1 MRPWLANCRHGIR
14 SHECTRTRTSR
25 AASRADPPTLRLKG
39 EERKALRRGNHPTL
53 QGAKW
58 IEEALRSVL
67 TQTRKVDE
75 IIVVDDGSAD
85 NGATVVAKL
94 AEAHPEIALIRQANA
109 GQSAARNRGIR
120 QARSNLIA
128 LLDQDDIWYPDHVE
142 ILLERFVEAKA
153 ARKIPLGWVYAN
165 LDEMDERGNIVS
177 KGVLRTLGA
186 HPKRDVAECVR
197 EDMFILQGA
206 SLISREAL
214 LSVGGFD
221 ERLSGYEDDD
231 LFLRLFRAGW
241 DHRFVDQP
249 LSKWRIFPYSCS
261 GTIRMC
267 LSRAVY
273 AQKLLEMF
281 PDDKRMGR
289 YFGRDLIVPRF
300 LPMFAADLGKAAIRR
315 DLAAARAAIAGL
327 HILAPMTTS
336 RQLRL
341 KVYIA
346 QLLMRVPAIARL
358 VIAAWQLSKRMRRR

>member
-1 MRPWLANCRHGIR
+1 MSVREQAGSDRAQTHPYFGPRVR
-14 SHECTRTRTSR
+14 SENYSV
-25 AASRADPPTLRLKG
+25 AAIIPLY
-39 EERKALRRGNHPTL
+39 N
-53 QGAKW
+53 GAKW

-67 TQTRKVDE
+67 AQTLKADE
-75 IIVVDDGSAD
+75 IIVVDDGSTD
-85 NGATVVAKL
+85 NGAGIVARL
-94 AEAHPEIALIRQANA
+94 AEAHSEITLIQQANA

-128 LLDQDDIWYPDHVE
+128 LLDQDDVWYPDHIE
-142 ILLERFVEAKA
+142 ILLEHFVEAKA
-153 ARKIPLGWVYAN
+153 VRQLPFGWVYAN
-165 LDEMDERGNIVS
+165 LDEMDEHGNLFG
-177 KGVLRTLGA
+177 KNVLRTVGV
-186 HPKRDVAECVR
+186 HPKRNVIDCVR
-197 EDMFILQGA
+197 EDMFILPGA

-214 LSVGGFD
+214 LSIGGFD

-241 DHRFVDQP
+241 DHRFVDQA

-267 LSRAVY
+267 LSRAIY

-281 PDDKRMGR
+281 PDDKRVNR

-315 DLAAARAAIAGL
+315 DLEAARAAIAGL
-327 HILAPMTTS
+327 RVLAITTTS

-341 KVYIA
+341 KVYVA
-346 QLLMRVPAIARL
+346 QVLMRVPVIARL
-358 VIAAWQLSKRMRRR
+358 VIALWHLSRRMRRRR

>member
-1 MRPWLANCRHGIR
+1 MSVREREPAGPGRAQTQPHF
-14 SHECTRTRTSR
+14 SSR
-25 AASRADPPTLRLKG
+25 AKSEKHSVAAIIPLY
-39 EERKALRRGNHPTL
+39 N
-53 QGAKW
+53 GAKW

-67 TQTRKVDE
+67 SQTRKADE

-85 NGATVVAKL
+85 NGAGIVAKL
-94 AEAHPEIALIRQANA
+94 AEVHPEITLIRQANA

-128 LLDQDDIWYPDHVE
+128 LLDQDDVWYPDHIE
-142 ILLERFVEAKA
+142 ILLEHFMEAKA
-153 ARKIPLGWVYAN
+153 ARKIPVGWVYSD
-165 LDEMDERGNIVS
+165 LDEMDEHGNLVGKS
-177 KGVLRTLGA
+177 VLRSVSV
-186 HPKRDVAECVR
+186 HPKRNVSECVR
-197 EDMFILQGA
+197 EDMFILPGA
-206 SLISREAL
+206 SLISREAV

-241 DHRFVDQP
+241 DHRFVDQS

-281 PDDKRMGR
+281 PDDTRMGR
-289 YFGRDLIVPRF
+289 NYGRDLIVPRF

-315 DLAAARAAIAGL
+315 DLDAARAAIAGL
-327 HILAPMTTS
+327 RILAPTTTS

-341 KVYIA
+341 KVTIA
-346 QLLMRVPAIARL
+346 QVVMRVPVIARL
-358 VIAAWQLSKRMRRR
+358 VIAIWRLSKRMRRR